1 MDGTNFIVPDRR
13 PWQSTGTD
21 PMSAREAACRLAI
34 CAAVVLA
41 ALGLLVGF
49 AAFGIAVP
57 VLEVSAGP

>member
-13 PWQSTGTD
+13 PWQPGSVE

-41 ALGLLVGF
+41 SFGLLVSFSVLGV
-49 AAFGIAVP
+49 AVP
-57 VLEVSAGP
+57 VLEVSAGL